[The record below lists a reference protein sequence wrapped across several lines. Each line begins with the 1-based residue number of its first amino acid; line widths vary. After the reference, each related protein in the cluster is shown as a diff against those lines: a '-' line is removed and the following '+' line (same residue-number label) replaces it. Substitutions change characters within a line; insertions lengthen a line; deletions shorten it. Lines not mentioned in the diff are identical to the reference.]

1 VLVDYP
7 RKSGFMGRKR
17 SFMPPSLLV
26 MGGVVASLVATRVID
41 TEVLN
46 GVVSGWKSYIANI

>member
-1 VLVDYP
+1 
-7 RKSGFMGRKR
+7 MGRKR